1 MKPALMLAT
10 AIVAFTAVA
19 DAQTPSAPA
28 IKRAILQRF
37 DLGFDREVV
46 TAIAEVPPG
55 MAAGRHTHPGP
66 ETSYVVEGSATLEV
80 EGEVPRLVKAGD
92 SFAIPAGKVHDA
104 KVVGDKPVKVLA
116 TYIIEK
122 GKPLATPAP

>member
-37 DLGFDREVV
+37 DLGSDREVV

>member
-1 MKPALMLAT
+1 MRSALLLAA
-10 AIVAFTAVA
+10 AIAAFTVAA

-28 IKRAILQRF
+28 IKRTMLQRF
-37 DLGFDREVV
+37 DLAPDREVV
-46 TAIAEVPPG
+46 TAVAEIPPG
-55 MAAGRHTHPGP
+55 MSAGRHTHPGP
-66 ETSYVVEGSATLEV
+66 ETSYVIEGSASLEV
-80 EGEVPRLVKAGD
+80 EGEVPRVVKAGD

-104 KVVGDKPVKVLA
+104 KVIGDKPVKVLA

>member
-1 MKPALMLAT
+1 MRPALLLA
-10 AIVAFTAVA
+10 AVILAFTAVA
-19 DAQTPSAPA
+19 DGQTPSGPA
-28 IKRAILQRF
+28 IKRSILQRF
-37 DLGFDREVV
+37 DLGADREVV
-46 TAIAEVPPG
+46 TAIAEIPPG

-66 ETSYVVEGSATLEV
+66 ETSYVVEGSASLEV
-80 EGEVPRLVKAGD
+80 EGETPRLVKAGD

-122 GKPLATPAP
+122 GKPLASPAN